1 MIILLFEVRAALKKM
16 RNNKAP
22 GPDGITTETIN
33 ALDDFGIDNITKLAN
48 EISDNG
54 KIPEDL
60 CRSIFIMIPKNLVQL
75 NVSFTGQSAS

>member
-1 MIILLFEVRAALKKM
+1 MIILLFEVRAALQKM

-22 GPDGITTETIN
+22 GPDGITTEMIN